1 MSESQ
6 REDLSSEAL
15 EQVLGRVAA
24 SAISKDAEAAALL
37 NDVSVIDHERRDGM
51 AWFSK
56 AKNAR
61 HWTEEKNARHWTE
74 ERIPFYGEDQRESNH

>member
-61 HWTEEKNARHWTE
+61 HWTEE
-74 ERIPFYGEDQRESNH
+74 RIPFYGEDQRESNH